1 MFAVISLAAFVAS
14 AGHVAVVRAS
24 ADFLVLS
31 YLVVYYTV
39 VIDRNI
45 VVADECDVVVGIV
58 VATDPS
64 VSSFA
69 PVSSEIKPIKNKRYI
84 K

>member
-1 MFAVISLAAFVAS
+1 LAAVISLAAFVAP

-24 ADFLVLS
+24 AGFLFLS

-58 VATDPS
+58 VATGPS
-64 VSSFA
+64 ESSFA
-69 PVSSEIKPIKNKRYI
+69 LVSSEIKPIKNKRYI